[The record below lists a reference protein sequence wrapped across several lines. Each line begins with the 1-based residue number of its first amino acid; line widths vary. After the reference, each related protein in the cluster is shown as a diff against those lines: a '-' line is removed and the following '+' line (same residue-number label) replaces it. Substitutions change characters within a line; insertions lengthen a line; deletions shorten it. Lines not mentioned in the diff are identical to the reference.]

1 MLHAGSRDTLQPSA
15 ILHTISSLYNS
26 CFFFFFCRG
35 TKRKFGDRKVLL
47 FTHCVYFTNLQK
59 EEKKNLFSASV
70 FCLWDFAILNAEI
83 TDRTF
88 NHRSNES
95 DWWDAGLWCF
105 TYVGQISANMSEG
118 NLSSGNRQNNNSS
131 NPFNEQDQTAF
142 KTGCQEMHE
151 QWNVKIS
158 LLRSHLDN
166 CLHIWL

>member
-26 CFFFFFCRG
+26 CFFFFFAEVPKESLG
-35 TKRKFGDRKVLL
+35 IGKFYCSLTVSTSQIFK
-47 FTHCVYFTNLQK
+47 K
-59 EEKKNLFSASV
+59 KKKKNLFSASV

-158 LLRSHLDN
+158 FGQLLAHMAIN
-166 CLHIWL
+166 IWL